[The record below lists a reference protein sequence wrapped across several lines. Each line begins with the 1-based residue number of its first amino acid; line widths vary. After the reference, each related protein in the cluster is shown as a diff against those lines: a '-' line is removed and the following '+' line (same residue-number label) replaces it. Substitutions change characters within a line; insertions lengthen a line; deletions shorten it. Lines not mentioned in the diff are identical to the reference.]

1 MKKQVRLLKIVF
13 DFLEHLS
20 EEQLELLISKRAR
33 LKLDIGR
40 EVREEFTTEICI
52 DEVCD
57 EIEKFTTREEAK
69 QYIEGLSLLK
79 VDLKAI
85 AKRYNIP
92 LGSKDTNVQIIDKL
106 VENVV
111 GSKLKFDALLNTD
124 LKR

>member
-57 EIEKFTTREEAK
+57 EIE
-69 QYIEGLSLLK
+69 
-79 VDLKAI
+79 
-85 AKRYNIP
+85 
-92 LGSKDTNVQIIDKL
+92 NVW
-106 VENVV
+106 N
-111 GSKLKFDALLNTD
+111 
-124 LKR
+124 

>member
-92 LGSKDTNVQIIDKL
+92 LGSKDTNVQIINPFLPK
-106 VENVV
+106 
-111 GSKLKFDALLNTD
+111 
-124 LKR
+124 